1 MNNSRSQLNVRV
13 PVEVI
18 KKLDEIVEFYQ
29 SNTKIGKVNKGD
41 VLGDII
47 DKAHPRGD
55 VKAKI
60 KQKTSFLDFSLFI

>member
-47 DKAHPRGD
+47 DKAHEAM
-55 VKAKI
+55 V
-60 KQKTSFLDFSLFI
+60 KQKLNKRPHF